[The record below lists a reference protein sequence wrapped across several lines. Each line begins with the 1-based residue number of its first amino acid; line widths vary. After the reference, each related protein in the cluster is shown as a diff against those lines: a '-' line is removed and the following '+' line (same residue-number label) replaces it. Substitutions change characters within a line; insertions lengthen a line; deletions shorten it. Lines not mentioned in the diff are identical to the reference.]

1 MEVHQHIHVGGRQLR
16 VHSGGDG
23 TPIVYLHGGLGSI
36 HERPASDDLVARL
49 GIRLVRIERP
59 GFGASSRHPG
69 RTLASWP
76 DDVRAVLD
84 ALGLARVGLLGW
96 SGGAPHAL
104 AVAALAPER
113 VAAVALVGAAAQDAS
128 WLFPTDPDELARVHA
143 EIAARTAAMV
153 ALAAKTPVALLD
165 GILGRMPEVDRT
177 LPGDVR
183 AMLAA
188 SYAEALRTDGGA
200 IDEMT
205 ALRTPWPFDPGAVRC
220 SVHLWTGELDQST
233 PPPGAQRLA
242 ALLPHAHLDIVPARG
257 HNVIFTDAERIL
269 VALRDEIRAAAAT

>member
-1 MEVHQHIHVGGRQLR
+1 MEAYQHIHVGGRLLR

-36 HERPASDDLVARL
+36 LERPASDELVGRL
-49 GIRLVRIERP
+49 GIRLLRIERP
-59 GFGASSRHPG
+59 GFGASSRHFG
-69 RTLASWP
+69 RTLANWA

-113 VAAVALVGAAAQDAS
+113 TAAVALVGAAAQDAS
-128 WLFPTDPDELARVHA
+128 WLFPTDPEELARAHV

-165 GILGRMPEVDRT
+165 GILGRMPEVDRA

-188 SYAEALRTDGGA
+188 SYAEALRTEGGA

-205 ALRTPWPFDPGAVRC
+205 ALRTPWPFDPGAIRC
-220 SVHLWTGELDQST
+220 SVQLWTGELDQST
-233 PPPGAQRLA
+233 PLAAAQRLA
-242 ALLPHAHLDIVPARG
+242 ASLSRAQLDVLPGRG
-257 HNVIFTDAERIL
+257 HNLIFTDAERIL
-269 VALRDEIRAAAAT
+269 VALRDEVRATDAA